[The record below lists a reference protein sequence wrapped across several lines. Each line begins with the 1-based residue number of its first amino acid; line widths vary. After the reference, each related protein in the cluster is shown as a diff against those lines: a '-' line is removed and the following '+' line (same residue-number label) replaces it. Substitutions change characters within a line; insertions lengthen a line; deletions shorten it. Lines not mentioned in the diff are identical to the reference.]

1 VRDGSQE
8 EIPERAKEKSDR
20 AFSKNIFRKISDE
33 RCWDPIPVAQTSVG
47 GVS

>member
-20 AFSKNIFRKISDE
+20 AVSKIIFQKIPNE
-33 RCWDPIPVAQTSVG
+33 KCWDSIPVAQTSVCE
-47 GVS
+47 VS